1 MHICPAEIAA
11 ALFML
16 EQGTLMY
23 WYLKMQAQGISGR
36 LRARISALKSST

>member
-23 WYLKMQAQGISGR
+23 WYIKMRVQGFSDA
-36 LRARISALKSST
+36 LRVRISALKSST